1 MTMVAFESIMLYQ
14 SYYTK
19 FQPANRRIFFTVCVC
34 LILFTPALSATLIEQ
49 DPKGFFGSLWG
60 KSLKNRSD
68 LKEIDSVNTLHIYTN
83 KIGIPQV
90 EGITMESVKLYSLDG
105 KYARALFYYEG
116 EAIHK
121 SLLNYLE
128 TRFGKIDNP
137 YGSMMRGLSQQYTWR
152 GPETEITLT
161 YHGFRE
167 RGFLAAESRIY
178 APLFLDAISDNSF

>member
-1 MTMVAFESIMLYQ
+1 MTVVAFESIMLYQ
-14 SYYTK
+14 YYYTK
-19 FQPANRRIFFTVCVC
+19 FQTPNRRLFLTVC
-34 LILFTPALSATLIEQ
+34 LYLFLCTPALSATPIEQ

-60 KSLKNRSD
+60 KPLDNRSD
-68 LKEIDSVNTLHIYTN
+68 LKEIDSINTLHIYTN

-105 KYARALFYYEG
+105 KYARALFHYEG

-121 SLLNYLE
+121 ALLSYLE
-128 TRFGKIDNP
+128 TQFGKIDNP

-178 APLFLDAISDNSF
+178 APRFLDEISDNSF